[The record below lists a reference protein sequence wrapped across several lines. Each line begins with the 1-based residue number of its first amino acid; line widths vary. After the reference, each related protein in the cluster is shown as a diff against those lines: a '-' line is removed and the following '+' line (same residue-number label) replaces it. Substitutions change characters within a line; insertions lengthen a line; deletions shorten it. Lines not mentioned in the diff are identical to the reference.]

1 LAEAAPEAAA
11 GAALAAGF
19 AEALAGAADAGAAV
33 DATGLAAVEGAAETG
48 DGLAAGAAPPP
59 QALSSRPAASIPK
72 KRFIKNLDLRCERF
86 LRQMIRA
93 RLGLAP
99 AGTLRLP

>member
-11 GAALAAGF
+11 GGALAAGF
-19 AEALAGAADAGAAV
+19 AEALAGAAV

-48 DGLAAGAAPPP
+48 DGLAAGTAPPP

-72 KRFIKNLDLRCERF
+72 KRFIKNLDLRSERF

-93 RLGLAP
+93 RPGLAP